1 MKVRII
7 KTGEVYNI
15 PEYARLDVSECDSY
29 GTPLNFGY
37 DEIEIIPD
45 LSNTI
50 LLKHEKTIDWEQRR
64 YELAKEAMNGILSN
78 SRWDKVSDIGFFKSN
93 VVGNAISYADEI
105 IEKIKN
111 DENKR
116 NDIQSTK

>member
-1 MKVRII
+1 
-7 KTGEVYNI
+7 
-15 PEYARLDVSECDSY
+15 
-29 GTPLNFGY
+29 
-37 DEIEIIPD
+37 
-45 LSNTI
+45 
-50 LLKHEKTIDWEQRR
+50 
-64 YELAKEAMNGILSN
+64 MNGILSN